1 MYRALFLRVK
11 QQLPSFGADPVG
23 TEALLDSNE
32 PGAFLELFDRIV
44 RSLEGAAP
52 KWQEYV
58 NNVCLTLLKKAAA
71 RLFSNLERLAPGLD
85 DKELLGC
92 PVASAEDVDPSQVR
106 LSKARV
112 DERVELFLGKFR
124 RHPALGA
131 AGGDAALKEVGSGVE
146 FSGSGDSGEP
156 GSDES

>member
-85 DKELLGC
+85 DKELLGH
-92 PVASAEDVDPSQVR
+92 PVAPEKNADPAQVR

-112 DERVELFLGKFR
+112 AERTRLFLGKFR
-124 RHPALGA
+124 C
-131 AGGDAALKEVGSGVE
+131 
-146 FSGSGDSGEP
+146 
-156 GSDES
+156 